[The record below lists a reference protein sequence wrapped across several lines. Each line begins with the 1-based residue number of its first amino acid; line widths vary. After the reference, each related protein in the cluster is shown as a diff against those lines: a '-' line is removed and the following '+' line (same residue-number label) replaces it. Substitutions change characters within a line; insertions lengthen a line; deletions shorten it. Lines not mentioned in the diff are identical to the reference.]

1 MSDVEMHKPE
11 YDEPDVHHVLKYIY
25 FNNKYEFI
33 FTLSVEGKLSNAYTE
48 DTSGKIVKNIKLP
61 EGDKKQF
68 LEVLNLFLVNN
79 VSEERIAM
87 LTKLAKLEVQI
98 E

>member
-11 YDEPDVHHVLKYIY
+11 YDEPPHVFEYIY
-25 FNNKYEFI
+25 VSESVFKFI
-33 FTLSVEGKLSNAYTE
+33 LSVEDKLSNAHIE
-48 DTSGKIVKNIKLP
+48 DSSGKIVKNIKLP
-61 EGDKKQF
+61 EGDKG
-68 LEVLNLFLVNN
+68 VLLTDLNRFLVNN

-87 LTKLAKLEVQI
+87 LTKSAKLVLQI

>member
-1 MSDVEMHKPE
+1 MSDVEPE
-11 YDEPDVHHVLKYIY
+11 YEEFLDSDHPIHKFEYIY
-25 FNNKYEFI
+25 FTPTEYK
-33 FTLSVEGKLSNAYTE
+33 FTLLEQGKMSNVYIE
-48 DTSGKIVKNIKLP
+48 DSSGKIVKNIKLP

-68 LEVLNLFLVNN
+68 LEDLNLFLVNN

-87 LTKLAKLEVQI
+87 LTKAAKLVLQI